1 MRNRTRAYFNR
12 VWTDAGGA
20 SALEFAIVA
29 PVFFMLVFGILIYGY
44 YFASMSMLN
53 HIAYE
58 SARATISGL
67 SDDERSVLALARA
80 NELIGGL
87 DGFIDS
93 GSIQIDAGADGEGI
107 YAVTVHYQFDA
118 LGLIGMS
125 SLLPLPATEQTIRVE
140 MSHGGY

>member
-1 MRNRTRAYFNR
+1 MRSRASRYLR
-12 VWTDAGGA
+12 RLWSHTGGA

-29 PVFFMLVFGILIYGY
+29 PVFFTLIFGILIYGY

-58 SARATISGL
+58 SARATVSGL
-67 SDDERSVLALARA
+67 DDDERNALALARA
-80 NELIGGL
+80 DELIDDLG
-87 DGFIDS
+87 GFIDS
-93 GSIQIDAGADGEGI
+93 DSIQVDAAADGDGI

-125 SLLPLPATEQTIRVE
+125 SLLPMPPTEQTIRVE
-140 MSHGGY
+140 ISHGGY

>member
-1 MRNRTRAYFNR
+1 MCNPQRRSWHHFWSENS
-12 VWTDAGGA
+12 GA

-58 SARATISGL
+58 SARATVSGL
-67 SDDERSVLALARA
+67 SDGERNLLAMTRA
-80 NELIGGL
+80 NELISEL

-93 GSIQIDAGADGEGI
+93 DSIQVDAAADGEGI
-107 YAVTVHYQFDA
+107 YAVTVHYQFSA
-118 LGLIGMS
+118 LGLIGAS
-125 SLLPLPATEQTIRVE
+125 SILPLPAPEQTIRVE

>member
-1 MRNRTRAYFNR
+1 MRNRASSFVRR
-12 VWTDAGGA
+12 VWSCTGGA

-29 PVFFMLVFGILIYGY
+29 PVFFTLIFGILIYGY

-67 SDDERSVLALARA
+67 DDNERNALALARA
-80 NELIGGL
+80 VELIDDLG
-87 DGFIDS
+87 GFIDS
-93 GSIQIDAGADGEGI
+93 DSIEVDAAADGEGI

-125 SLLPLPATEQTIRVE
+125 SLLPMPPTEQTIRVE
-140 MSHGGY
+140 ISHGGY

>member
-1 MRNRTRAYFNR
+1 MRNRASSCLRR
-12 VWTDAGGA
+12 VWSSTGGA

-29 PVFFMLVFGILIYGY
+29 PVFFTLIFGILIYGY

-58 SARATISGL
+58 SARATVSGL
-67 SDDERSVLALARA
+67 SDDERSALALARA
-80 NELIGGL
+80 NDLIGDLG
-87 DGFIDS
+87 GFIDA
-93 GSIQIDAGADGEGI
+93 GSIQVDAAADGDGI

-125 SLLPLPATEQTIRVE
+125 SLLPLPPTEQTIRVE
-140 MSHGGY
+140 ISHGGY